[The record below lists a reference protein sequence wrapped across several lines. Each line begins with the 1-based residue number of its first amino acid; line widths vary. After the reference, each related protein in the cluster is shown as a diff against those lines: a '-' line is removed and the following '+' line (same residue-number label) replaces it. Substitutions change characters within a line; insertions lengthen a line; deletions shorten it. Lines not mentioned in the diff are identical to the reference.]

1 MDLSLYTTG
10 SNQTS
15 NGGNGSGGFNGGFSG
30 AGGGDGVYGSMGKRE
45 REEGVMDG
53 SKGVTKKRPKVV
65 IKMDED

>member
-10 SNQTS
+10 SNQPG
-15 NGGNGSGGFNGGFSG
+15 NGGNGNGGFSG
-30 AGGGDGVYGSMGKRE
+30 GGGGDGVYGLMGKRE

-53 SKGVTKKRPKVV
+53 SKGMTKKRPKVV